1 MKFNLKQEGKFKYIE
16 EGEGM
21 PIILLHGLMGGL
33 SNFSDVIKF
42 FKNKGYK
49 VLMPSLPIYDMP
61 IMESSVKSLA
71 EFLYEFVKF
80 KRLKNYII
88 IGNSIGGHIGL
99 YYTKLFNKAKGLILT
114 GSSGLYE
121 AGLGSGYTKR
131 GDYEVMKEKVE
142 EVFYDP
148 KVATK
153 ALVDEIFET
162 VNNRNK
168 LIKILAFAKSAIRH
182 NMAKDLPKI
191 KIPICL
197 IWGKNDIVTPPDVAN
212 AFHKLLPN
220 SDLYWIDKCGH
231 APMMEHPKKFNE
243 IALNWF
249 SKRNLNTSK

>member
-1 MKFNLKQEGKFKYIE
+1 MT
-16 EGEGM
+16 
-21 PIILLHGLMGGL
+21 IILLHGLMGGL
-33 SNFSDVIKF
+33 SNFNAVIKF
-42 FKNKGYK
+42 FKNKGYR
-49 VLMPSLPIYDMP
+49 VLMPALPIYEMP
-61 IMESSVKSLA
+61 IMKSSVKSLA

-80 KRLKNYII
+80 KGLKNYII
-88 IGNSIGGHIGL
+88 IGNSIGGHIAL
-99 YYTKLFNKAKGLILT
+99 YYTKLFNSAKGLILT

-131 GDYEVMKEKVE
+131 GDYEVMQKKVE
-142 EVFYDP
+142 EVFFDP

-197 IWGKNDIVTPPDVAN
+197 IWGKNDIVTPPHVAN
-212 AFHKLLPN
+212 EFHKLLPN

-231 APMMEHPKKFNE
+231 APMMEPVSYTHLTLPT
-243 IALNWF
+243 IL
-249 SKRNLNTSK
+249 LV